1 MAVFSDVQFTPNVTV
16 QALADSIAKLM
27 LSQPKGIMILCSA
40 EAASWG
46 DDFKQYV
53 GTLDVPIFGGIF
65 PGLILD
71 SRFEPRGILVVGL
84 SNNIRVCVIE
94 NVSTCA
100 PLSSNMTYMS
110 QSVNSVMI
118 LTDALSRQID
128 GYLQHVLGFLP
139 EDCSVFG
146 GGAGTLEFKA
156 QPCLFSAA
164 GMHQDAMILI
174 EMSTQWDIAVG
185 HGWEILA
192 GPYLANSTDDN
203 CVLELN
209 FEPAVQL
216 YERVVQEHSKLR
228 FDEHDFFDIAKSFP
242 FGLARLDDSV
252 LIRDPLKL
260 QGSGLICAGDV
271 PENTMLYIMSGEADK
286 LIEAASGAVKKTISS
301 HLDEQGVSDF
311 FLFDCVSRQ
320 LFLQDR
326 FTTELDLI
334 HRQAIH
340 PHRTVGALVLGEIEL
355 DQSGIL
361 SLHNKTAVAALA
373 QTKRQKLG
381 QKSP

>member
-1 MAVFSDVQFTPNVTV
+1 MAVFSDVQFTSNVTV
-16 QALADSIAKLM
+16 KALADSVAELM
-27 LSQPKGIMILCSA
+27 LSKPKGIMILCSE

-84 SNNIRVCVIE
+84 RNNIRVCVIE
-94 NVSTCA
+94 SVSTCA
-100 PLSSNMTYMS
+100 PVSSNMAYMS

-128 GYLQHVLGFLP
+128 GYLQHVLAFLP

-164 GMHQDAMILI
+164 GMHQDAMILV
-174 EMSTQWDIAVG
+174 EMSTHWDLSVG

-192 GPYLANSTDDN
+192 GPFLANSTDDN

-209 FEPAVQL
+209 FEPAAQL
-216 YERVVQEHSKLR
+216 YERVVQEHSKLS
-228 FDEHDFFDIAKSFP
+228 FDKHEFFDIAKTFP
-242 FGLARLDDSV
+242 FGLARLDDEV

-260 QGSGLICAGDV
+260 EGSGLVCAGDI
-271 PENTMLYIMSGEADK
+271 PENTMLYIMCGDAEK
-286 LIEAASGAVKKTISS
+286 LIAAASGAVNQALSTLNDT
-301 HLDEQGVSDF
+301 HEVTDC

-320 LFLQDR
+320 LFLQDK
-326 FTTELDLI
+326 FATELDLI
-334 HRQAIH
+334 HREIA
-340 PHRTVGALVLGEIEL
+340 PPYRTVGALVLGEIEL
-355 DQSGIL
+355 GAGGIL

-373 QTKRQKLG
+373 RASKQDVV
-381 QKSP
+381 

>member
-1 MAVFSDVQFTPNVTV
+1 
-16 QALADSIAKLM
+16 
-27 LSQPKGIMILCSA
+27 
-40 EAASWG
+40 
-46 DDFKQYV
+46 
-53 GTLDVPIFGGIF
+53 
-65 PGLILD
+65 
-71 SRFEPRGILVVGL
+71 
-84 SNNIRVCVIE
+84 
-94 NVSTCA
+94 
-100 PLSSNMTYMS
+100 
-110 QSVNSVMI
+110 
-118 LTDALSRQID
+118 
-128 GYLQHVLGFLP
+128 
-139 EDCSVFG
+139 
-146 GGAGTLEFKA
+146 
-156 QPCLFSAA
+156 
-164 GMHQDAMILI
+164 
-174 EMSTQWDIAVG
+174 
-185 HGWEILA
+185 
-192 GPYLANSTDDN
+192 
-203 CVLELN
+203 
-209 FEPAVQL
+209 
-216 YERVVQEHSKLR
+216 
-228 FDEHDFFDIAKSFP
+228 
-242 FGLARLDDSV
+242 V